1 VAAPSALKQALI
13 VALVGMVSA
22 VSVTAILNRQPRP
35 AAPTL
40 EGSDAER
47 AAAALDADE
56 KRDASLHATFFERP
70 VEHFRILYQGG
81 AQAAI
86 GERVASVLE
95 REYSRIGKTLNSYPG
110 EPVTVILYTN
120 REFQDVTRS
129 PSWATGRY
137 DGRIRVAVGGAI
149 DAANLDRIVTH
160 ELVHAVV
167 ASAAPR
173 GVPAWLNEG
182 LASYLESSDR
192 SWARAVIRDAA
203 TLLPLED
210 LIGGFSRLDEE
221 NALVAYAESAIA
233 AEILCAQLGTNIG
246 RFLQM
251 VGNGS
256 AVDEALLEFHVQP
269 NAFQSEWRRRV
280 GVR

>member
-1 VAAPSALKQALI
+1 VAVPSAPKQALLSAVVLI
-13 VALVGMVSA
+13 VSA
-22 VSVTAILNRQPRP
+22 LSVTAILNRQPRP
-35 AAPTL
+35 AAAAP
-40 EGSDAER
+40 EGLDPER
-47 AAAALDADE
+47 AAAAAEE

-86 GERVASVLE
+86 GERVARVLE
-95 REYSRIGKTLNSYPG
+95 REYSRIGKTLNSYPSD
-110 EPVTVILYTN
+110 PVTVILYTN
-120 REFQDVTRS
+120 REFQDITRS

-182 LASYLESSDR
+182 LASYLESNDL
-192 SWARAVIRDAA
+192 SWAPAVIRNAT

-210 LIGGFSRLDEE
+210 LIGGFSRLDEQ

-233 AEILCAQLGTNIG
+233 AEILCDQLGTNIG

-256 AVDEALLEFHVQP
+256 AVDDALLEFHVQP

-280 GVR
+280 GAR

>member
-1 VAAPSALKQALI
+1 VAGPSAPKQALLF
-13 VALVGMVSA
+13 ALVGIVSA
-22 VSVTAILNRQPRP
+22 LSVTAILNRQPRP
-35 AAPTL
+35 AAAAPD
-40 EGSDAER
+40 GSDSER
-47 AAAALDADE
+47 AAGAAEENL
-56 KRDASLHATFFERP
+56 DASLHATFLERP

-86 GERVASVLE
+86 GERVAGVLE
-95 REYSRIGKTLNSYPG
+95 REYSRIGKRLNSYPS

-120 REFQDVTRS
+120 REFQDITRS

-149 DAANLDRIVTH
+149 DTANLDRIVTH
-160 ELVHAVV
+160 ELVHAMV

-182 LASYLESSDR
+182 LASYLESNDI
-192 SWARAVIRDAA
+192 SWAPVVIRNAT
-203 TLLPLED
+203 TLLSLED

-256 AVDEALLEFHVQP
+256 AVDDALLEFHVQP